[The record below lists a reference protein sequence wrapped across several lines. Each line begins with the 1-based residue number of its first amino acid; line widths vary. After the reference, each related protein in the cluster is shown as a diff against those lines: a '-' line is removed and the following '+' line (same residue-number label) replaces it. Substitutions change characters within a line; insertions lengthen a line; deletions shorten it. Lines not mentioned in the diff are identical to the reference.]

1 MTMDPRLRIRYE
13 IETMHELLAELD
25 YYQLL
30 QVKATCAQADVDA
43 AFRAEGRRL
52 HPDRVS
58 AGAPPEFRA
67 IANTVFKAVNDAY
80 RVLRDPDG
88 RTHYDNELLA
98 GRLRMDQESRK
109 AAEAEAAARNDPNK
123 AARTEKGAKFWK
135 LALQGFSDKDYNGAA
150 MNIQFALSFEPGNE
164 VFKEWLAKANA
175 AKEELKKEKATHN
188 AYKIRI

>member
-1 MTMDPRLRIRYE
+1 MDPQLRLRYE
-13 IETMHELLAELD
+13 IETMNELLGELD

-30 QVKATCAQADVDA
+30 QVKPTCPQADVDA

-88 RTHYDNELLA
+88 RTHYDTELRA
-98 GRLRMDQESRK
+98 GRLRMDQEARK
-109 AAEAEAAARNDPNK
+109 SAEAEAAARNDPNK
-123 AARTEKGAKFWK
+123 AARTEKGGKFWK
-135 LALQGFSDKDYNGAA
+135 LALQGMAEKDFSGAA
-150 MNIQFALSFEPGNE
+150 MNIQFAISFEPDNE
-164 VFKEWLAKANA
+164 VFKSWMERAKAG
-175 AKEELKKEKATHN
+175 KEDMKKEKALQN
-188 AYKIRI
+188 AYKIRL